1 MFKLNLPLHD
11 IKIKNIN
18 SEIYVFDIIRK
29 NKNIGSLITTF
40 KKEDDKLQIR
50 TILDI
55 KVKVFLITVYKFF
68 QDTTETWIE
77 GEFVK
82 IEGYTNFED
91 EREYYIEGNDLDENF
106 IASGMDG
113 ELTLSNKI
121 LPLNYWNKKILEEEE
136 VFDTQKGI
144 VRKITVQKLKN
155 DIIKMDNKKIEA
167 EKYIL
172 NASKNPKDKGPFPQ
186 YTLWYKDDELIKFE
200 DNTLIDSPI
209 RLQRMHNLI
218 KNIYGN
224 INLDNIKNIL
234 GDHCNFPSSICRH
247 GANNMDT
254 VSGYIADPSNKT
266 FHIRKGFGCE
276 MNWQSYIFN

>member
-1 MFKLNLPLHD
+1 MKKYLLLLLLISANLYAFPIPKD
-11 IKIKNIN
+11 NEV
-18 SEIYVFDIIRK
+18 SFDIIRK

-144 VRKITVQKLKN
+144 VRKITVQKLEN
-155 DIIKMDNKKIEA
+155 DIIKMNNKKIEA
-167 EKYIL
+167 EKYIM

-200 DNTLIDSPI
+200 FVNPKDRKVVTGI
-209 RLQRMHNLI
+209 RNDLE
-218 KNIYGN
+218 
-224 INLDNIKNIL
+224 
-234 GDHCNFPSSICRH
+234 
-247 GANNMDT
+247 NN
-254 VSGYIADPSNKT
+254 
-266 FHIRKGFGCE
+266 
-276 MNWQSYIFN
+276 

>member
-1 MFKLNLPLHD
+1 MKKYLLLLLLISANLYAFPIPKD
-11 IKIKNIN
+11 NEV
-18 SEIYVFDIIRK
+18 SFDIIRK

-55 KVKVFLITVYKFF
+55 KVKVLLITAYKFF

-82 IEGYTNFED
+82 IKGYTDFED

-144 VRKITVQKLKN
+144 VRKITVQKLEN
-155 DIIKMDNKKIEA
+155 GIIKMNNKKIEA

-200 DNTLIDSPI
+200 FVNPKDKKVVTGI
-209 RLQRMHNLI
+209 RNDLE
-218 KNIYGN
+218 
-224 INLDNIKNIL
+224 
-234 GDHCNFPSSICRH
+234 
-247 GANNMDT
+247 NN
-254 VSGYIADPSNKT
+254 
-266 FHIRKGFGCE
+266 
-276 MNWQSYIFN
+276 

>member
-1 MFKLNLPLHD
+1 MKKYLLLLLLISANLYAFPIPKD
-11 IKIKNIN
+11 NEV
-18 SEIYVFDIIRK
+18 SFDIIRK

-144 VRKITVQKLKN
+144 VRKITVQKLEN
-155 DIIKMDNKKIEA
+155 DIIKINNKNIEA
-167 EKYIL
+167 EKYIM

-200 DNTLIDSPI
+200 FVNPKDKKVVT
-209 RLQRMHNLI
+209 
-218 KNIYGN
+218 G
-224 INLDNIKNIL
+224 
-234 GDHCNFPSSICRH
+234 
-247 GANNMDT
+247 
-254 VSGYIADPSNKT
+254 
-266 FHIRKGFGCE
+266 IRKHLE
-276 MNWQSYIFN
+276 NN

>member
-1 MFKLNLPLHD
+1 MKKYLLLLLLISANLYAFPVPKD
-11 IKIKNIN
+11 NEV
-18 SEIYVFDIIRK
+18 SFDIIRK

-55 KVKVFLITVYKFF
+55 KVKIFLITAYKFF

-82 IEGYTNFED
+82 IKGYTDFED

-113 ELTLSNKI
+113 ELTLGNKI

-144 VRKITVQKLKN
+144 VRKITVQKLGN
-155 DIIKMDNKKIEA
+155 DIIKMNNKKIEA
-167 EKYIL
+167 EKYIM

-200 DNTLIDSPI
+200 FVNPKDKKVVTGI
-209 RLQRMHNLI
+209 RNDLE
-218 KNIYGN
+218 
-224 INLDNIKNIL
+224 
-234 GDHCNFPSSICRH
+234 
-247 GANNMDT
+247 NN
-254 VSGYIADPSNKT
+254 
-266 FHIRKGFGCE
+266 
-276 MNWQSYIFN
+276 

>member
-1 MFKLNLPLHD
+1 MKKYLLLLLLISANLYAFPIPKD
-11 IKIKNIN
+11 NEV
-18 SEIYVFDIIRK
+18 SFDIIRK

-77 GEFVK
+77 REFVK

-144 VRKITVQKLKN
+144 VRKITVQKLEN
-155 DIIKMDNKKIEA
+155 DIIKINNKNIEA
-167 EKYIL
+167 EKYIM

-200 DNTLIDSPI
+200 FVNPKDKKVVTGI
-209 RLQRMHNLI
+209 RNDLE
-218 KNIYGN
+218 
-224 INLDNIKNIL
+224 
-234 GDHCNFPSSICRH
+234 
-247 GANNMDT
+247 NN
-254 VSGYIADPSNKT
+254 
-266 FHIRKGFGCE
+266 
-276 MNWQSYIFN
+276 

>member
-1 MFKLNLPLHD
+1 MKKYLLLLLLISANLYAFPIPKD
-11 IKIKNIN
+11 NEV
-18 SEIYVFDIIRK
+18 SFDIIRK

-82 IEGYTNFED
+82 IKGYTNFED

-144 VRKITVQKLKN
+144 VRKITVQKLEN
-155 DIIKMDNKKIEA
+155 DIIKMNNKNIEA
-167 EKYIL
+167 EKYIM

-200 DNTLIDSPI
+200 FVNPKDKKVVTGI
-209 RLQRMHNLI
+209 RNDLE
-218 KNIYGN
+218 
-224 INLDNIKNIL
+224 
-234 GDHCNFPSSICRH
+234 
-247 GANNMDT
+247 NN
-254 VSGYIADPSNKT
+254 
-266 FHIRKGFGCE
+266 
-276 MNWQSYIFN
+276 

>member
-1 MFKLNLPLHD
+1 MKKYLLLLLLISANLYAFPIPKD
-11 IKIKNIN
+11 NEV
-18 SEIYVFDIIRK
+18 SFDIIRK

-91 EREYYIEGNDLDENF
+91 EREYYVEGNDLDENF

-144 VRKITVQKLKN
+144 VRKITVQKLEN
-155 DIIKMDNKKIEA
+155 DIIKMNNKNIEA
-167 EKYIL
+167 EKYIM

-200 DNTLIDSPI
+200 FVNPKDKKVVTGI
-209 RLQRMHNLI
+209 RNDLE
-218 KNIYGN
+218 
-224 INLDNIKNIL
+224 
-234 GDHCNFPSSICRH
+234 
-247 GANNMDT
+247 NN
-254 VSGYIADPSNKT
+254 
-266 FHIRKGFGCE
+266 
-276 MNWQSYIFN
+276 

>member
-1 MFKLNLPLHD
+1 MKKYLLLLLLISANLYAFPIPKD
-11 IKIKNIN
+11 NEV
-18 SEIYVFDIIRK
+18 SFDIIRK

-40 KKEDDKLQIR
+40 KKEDEKLQIR

-55 KVKVFLITVYKFF
+55 KVKVFLITAYKFF

-144 VRKITVQKLKN
+144 VRKITVQKLEN
-155 DIIKMDNKKIEA
+155 DIIKMNNKKIEA

-200 DNTLIDSPI
+200 FVNPKDKKVVTGI
-209 RLQRMHNLI
+209 RNDLE
-218 KNIYGN
+218 
-224 INLDNIKNIL
+224 
-234 GDHCNFPSSICRH
+234 
-247 GANNMDT
+247 NN
-254 VSGYIADPSNKT
+254 
-266 FHIRKGFGCE
+266 
-276 MNWQSYIFN
+276 

>member
-1 MFKLNLPLHD
+1 MKKYLLLLLLISANLYAFPIPKD
-11 IKIKNIN
+11 NEV
-18 SEIYVFDIIRK
+18 SFDIIRK

-144 VRKITVQKLKN
+144 VRKITVQKFEN
-155 DIIKMDNKKIEA
+155 DIIKMNNKNIEA
-167 EKYIL
+167 EKYIM

-200 DNTLIDSPI
+200 FVNPKDKKVVTGI
-209 RLQRMHNLI
+209 RNDLE
-218 KNIYGN
+218 
-224 INLDNIKNIL
+224 
-234 GDHCNFPSSICRH
+234 
-247 GANNMDT
+247 NN
-254 VSGYIADPSNKT
+254 
-266 FHIRKGFGCE
+266 
-276 MNWQSYIFN
+276 

>member
-1 MFKLNLPLHD
+1 MKKYLLLLLLISANLYAFPIPKD
-11 IKIKNIN
+11 NEV
-18 SEIYVFDIIRK
+18 SFDIIRK

-55 KVKVFLITVYKFF
+55 KVKVFLITAYKFF

-144 VRKITVQKLKN
+144 VRKITVQKLEN
-155 DIIKMDNKKIEA
+155 DIIKMNNKKIEA

-186 YTLWYKDDELIKFE
+186 YILWYKDDELIKFE
-200 DNTLIDSPI
+200 FVNPKDKKVVT
-209 RLQRMHNLI
+209 
-218 KNIYGN
+218 G
-224 INLDNIKNIL
+224 
-234 GDHCNFPSSICRH
+234 
-247 GANNMDT
+247 
-254 VSGYIADPSNKT
+254 
-266 FHIRKGFGCE
+266 IRKDLE
-276 MNWQSYIFN
+276 NN

>member
-1 MFKLNLPLHD
+1 MKKYLLLLLLISANLYAFPIPKD
-11 IKIKNIN
+11 NEV
-18 SEIYVFDIIRK
+18 SFDIIRK

-55 KVKVFLITVYKFF
+55 KVKIFLITAYKFF

-82 IEGYTNFED
+82 IKGYTDFED

-144 VRKITVQKLKN
+144 VRKITVQKLEN
-155 DIIKMDNKKIEA
+155 DIIKMNNKNIEA
-167 EKYIL
+167 EKYIM

-200 DNTLIDSPI
+200 FVNPKDKKVVTGI
-209 RLQRMHNLI
+209 RNDLE
-218 KNIYGN
+218 
-224 INLDNIKNIL
+224 
-234 GDHCNFPSSICRH
+234 
-247 GANNMDT
+247 NN
-254 VSGYIADPSNKT
+254 
-266 FHIRKGFGCE
+266 
-276 MNWQSYIFN
+276 

>member
-1 MFKLNLPLHD
+1 MKKYLLLLLLISANLYAFPIPKD
-11 IKIKNIN
+11 NEV
-18 SEIYVFDIIRK
+18 SFDIIRK

-55 KVKVFLITVYKFF
+55 KVKLLLITAYKFF

-82 IEGYTNFED
+82 IKGYTDFED

-144 VRKITVQKLKN
+144 VRKITVQKLEN
-155 DIIKMDNKKIEA
+155 DIIKMNNKKIEA
-167 EKYIL
+167 EKYIM

-200 DNTLIDSPI
+200 FVNPKDKKVVTGI
-209 RLQRMHNLI
+209 RNDLE
-218 KNIYGN
+218 
-224 INLDNIKNIL
+224 
-234 GDHCNFPSSICRH
+234 
-247 GANNMDT
+247 NN
-254 VSGYIADPSNKT
+254 
-266 FHIRKGFGCE
+266 
-276 MNWQSYIFN
+276 

>member
-1 MFKLNLPLHD
+1 MKKYLLLLLLISANLYAFPIPKD
-11 IKIKNIN
+11 NEV
-18 SEIYVFDIIRK
+18 SFDIIRK

-144 VRKITVQKLKN
+144 VRKITVQKLEN

-200 DNTLIDSPI
+200 F
-209 RLQRMHNLI
+209 
-218 KNIYGN
+218 
-224 INLDNIKNIL
+224 INPKDKKVVT
-234 GDHCNFPSSICRH
+234 G
-247 GANNMDT
+247 
-254 VSGYIADPSNKT
+254 
-266 FHIRKGFGCE
+266 IRKDLK
-276 MNWQSYIFN
+276 NN

>member
-1 MFKLNLPLHD
+1 MKKYLLLFLLISVNLYAFPIPKD
-11 IKIKNIN
+11 NEV
-18 SEIYVFDIIRK
+18 SFDIIRK

-144 VRKITVQKLKN
+144 VRKITVQKLEN
-155 DIIKMDNKKIEA
+155 DIIKINNKNIEA
-167 EKYIL
+167 EKYIM

-200 DNTLIDSPI
+200 FVNPKDKKVVTGI
-209 RLQRMHNLI
+209 RNDLE
-218 KNIYGN
+218 
-224 INLDNIKNIL
+224 
-234 GDHCNFPSSICRH
+234 
-247 GANNMDT
+247 NN
-254 VSGYIADPSNKT
+254 
-266 FHIRKGFGCE
+266 
-276 MNWQSYIFN
+276 

>member
-1 MFKLNLPLHD
+1 MKKYLLLLLLISANLYAFPIPKD
-11 IKIKNIN
+11 NEV
-18 SEIYVFDIIRK
+18 SFDIIRK

-55 KVKVFLITVYKFF
+55 KVKVFLITAYKFF

-144 VRKITVQKLKN
+144 VRKITVQKLEN
-155 DIIKMDNKKIEA
+155 DIIKMNNKKIEA

-200 DNTLIDSPI
+200 FVNPKDKKVVTGI
-209 RLQRMHNLI
+209 RNDLE
-218 KNIYGN
+218 
-224 INLDNIKNIL
+224 
-234 GDHCNFPSSICRH
+234 
-247 GANNMDT
+247 NN
-254 VSGYIADPSNKT
+254 
-266 FHIRKGFGCE
+266 
-276 MNWQSYIFN
+276 

>member
-1 MFKLNLPLHD
+1 MKKYLLLLLLISANLYAFPIPKD
-11 IKIKNIN
+11 NEV
-18 SEIYVFDIIRK
+18 SFDIIRK

-91 EREYYIEGNDLDENF
+91 EREYYIEGNDLDEDF

-144 VRKITVQKLKN
+144 VRKITVQKLEN
-155 DIIKMDNKKIEA
+155 DIIKINNKNIEA
-167 EKYIL
+167 EKYIM

-200 DNTLIDSPI
+200 FVNPKDKKVVTGI
-209 RLQRMHNLI
+209 RNDLE
-218 KNIYGN
+218 
-224 INLDNIKNIL
+224 
-234 GDHCNFPSSICRH
+234 
-247 GANNMDT
+247 NN
-254 VSGYIADPSNKT
+254 
-266 FHIRKGFGCE
+266 
-276 MNWQSYIFN
+276 

>member
-1 MFKLNLPLHD
+1 MKKYLLLLLLISANLYAFPIPKD
-11 IKIKNIN
+11 NEV
-18 SEIYVFDIIRK
+18 SFDIIRK

-55 KVKVFLITVYKFF
+55 KVKLFLITVYKFF

-144 VRKITVQKLKN
+144 VRKITVQKLEN
-155 DIIKMDNKKIEA
+155 DIIKMNNKNIEA
-167 EKYIL
+167 EKYIM

-200 DNTLIDSPI
+200 FVNPKDKKVVTGI
-209 RLQRMHNLI
+209 RNDLE
-218 KNIYGN
+218 
-224 INLDNIKNIL
+224 
-234 GDHCNFPSSICRH
+234 
-247 GANNMDT
+247 NN
-254 VSGYIADPSNKT
+254 
-266 FHIRKGFGCE
+266 
-276 MNWQSYIFN
+276 

>member
-1 MFKLNLPLHD
+1 MKKYLLLLLLISANLYAFPIPKD
-11 IKIKNIN
+11 NEV
-18 SEIYVFDIIRK
+18 SFDIIRK

-144 VRKITVQKLKN
+144 VRKITVQKLEN
-155 DIIKMDNKKIEA
+155 DIIIMNNKNIEA
-167 EKYIL
+167 EKYIM

-200 DNTLIDSPI
+200 FVNPKDKKVVIGI
-209 RLQRMHNLI
+209 RNDLE
-218 KNIYGN
+218 
-224 INLDNIKNIL
+224 
-234 GDHCNFPSSICRH
+234 
-247 GANNMDT
+247 NN
-254 VSGYIADPSNKT
+254 
-266 FHIRKGFGCE
+266 
-276 MNWQSYIFN
+276 

>member
-1 MFKLNLPLHD
+1 MKKYLFLLLLISTNLYAFPIPKD
-11 IKIKNIN
+11 GKA
-18 SEIYVFDIIRK
+18 SFDIIRK

-144 VRKITVQKLKN
+144 VRKITVQKLEN
-155 DIIKMDNKKIEA
+155 DIIKLNNKTIEA

-200 DNTLIDSPI
+200 FVNPKDKKVVTGI
-209 RLQRMHNLI
+209 RNDLE
-218 KNIYGN
+218 
-224 INLDNIKNIL
+224 
-234 GDHCNFPSSICRH
+234 
-247 GANNMDT
+247 NN
-254 VSGYIADPSNKT
+254 
-266 FHIRKGFGCE
+266 
-276 MNWQSYIFN
+276 

>member
-1 MFKLNLPLHD
+1 MKKYLLLLLLISANLYAFPIPKD
-11 IKIKNIN
+11 NEV
-18 SEIYVFDIIRK
+18 SFDIIRK

-55 KVKVFLITVYKFF
+55 KVKIFLITAYKFF

-144 VRKITVQKLKN
+144 VRKITVQKLEN
-155 DIIKMDNKKIEA
+155 DIIKMNNKNIEA
-167 EKYIL
+167 EKYIM

-200 DNTLIDSPI
+200 FVNPKDKKVVTGI
-209 RLQRMHNLI
+209 RNDLE
-218 KNIYGN
+218 
-224 INLDNIKNIL
+224 
-234 GDHCNFPSSICRH
+234 
-247 GANNMDT
+247 NN
-254 VSGYIADPSNKT
+254 
-266 FHIRKGFGCE
+266 
-276 MNWQSYIFN
+276 

>member
-1 MFKLNLPLHD
+1 MKKYLLLLLLISANLYAFPIPKD
-11 IKIKNIN
+11 NEV
-18 SEIYVFDIIRK
+18 SFDIIRK

-91 EREYYIEGNDLDENF
+91 EREYFIEGNDLDENF

-136 VFDTQKGI
+136 AFDTQKGI
-144 VRKITVQKLKN
+144 VRKITVQKLEN
-155 DIIKMDNKKIEA
+155 DIIKINNKNIEA
-167 EKYIL
+167 EKYIM

-200 DNTLIDSPI
+200 FVNPKDKKVVTGI
-209 RLQRMHNLI
+209 RNDLE
-218 KNIYGN
+218 
-224 INLDNIKNIL
+224 
-234 GDHCNFPSSICRH
+234 
-247 GANNMDT
+247 NN
-254 VSGYIADPSNKT
+254 
-266 FHIRKGFGCE
+266 
-276 MNWQSYIFN
+276 

>member
-1 MFKLNLPLHD
+1 MKKYLLLLLLISANLYAFPIPKD
-11 IKIKNIN
+11 NEV
-18 SEIYVFDIIRK
+18 SFDIIRK

-40 KKEDDKLQIR
+40 KKEDEKLQIR

-55 KVKVFLITVYKFF
+55 KVKIFLITAYKFF

-82 IEGYTNFED
+82 IKGYTDFED

-144 VRKITVQKLKN
+144 VRKITVQKLEN
-155 DIIKMDNKKIEA
+155 DIIKMNNKNIEA
-167 EKYIL
+167 EKYIM

-200 DNTLIDSPI
+200 FVNPKDKKVVTGI
-209 RLQRMHNLI
+209 RNDLE
-218 KNIYGN
+218 
-224 INLDNIKNIL
+224 
-234 GDHCNFPSSICRH
+234 
-247 GANNMDT
+247 NN
-254 VSGYIADPSNKT
+254 
-266 FHIRKGFGCE
+266 
-276 MNWQSYIFN
+276 

>member
-1 MFKLNLPLHD
+1 MKKYLLLLLLISANLYAFPIPKD
-11 IKIKNIN
+11 NEV
-18 SEIYVFDIIRK
+18 SFDIIRK

-144 VRKITVQKLKN
+144 VRKITVQKLEN
-155 DIIKMDNKKIEA
+155 DIIKINNKNIEA
-167 EKYIL
+167 EKYIM

-186 YTLWYKDDELIKFE
+186 YTLWYKNDELIKFE
-200 DNTLIDSPI
+200 FVNPKDKKVVTGVRNDLE
-209 RLQRMHNLI
+209 
-218 KNIYGN
+218 
-224 INLDNIKNIL
+224 
-234 GDHCNFPSSICRH
+234 
-247 GANNMDT
+247 NN
-254 VSGYIADPSNKT
+254 
-266 FHIRKGFGCE
+266 
-276 MNWQSYIFN
+276 

>member
-1 MFKLNLPLHD
+1 MKKYFLLLLLISANLYAFTIPKD
-11 IKIKNIN
+11 NEV
-18 SEIYVFDIIRK
+18 SFDIIRK

-144 VRKITVQKLKN
+144 VRKITVQKLEN
-155 DIIKMDNKKIEA
+155 DIIKMNNKNIEA
-167 EKYIL
+167 EKYIM

-200 DNTLIDSPI
+200 FVNPKDKNVVTGI
-209 RLQRMHNLI
+209 RNDLE
-218 KNIYGN
+218 
-224 INLDNIKNIL
+224 
-234 GDHCNFPSSICRH
+234 
-247 GANNMDT
+247 NN
-254 VSGYIADPSNKT
+254 
-266 FHIRKGFGCE
+266 
-276 MNWQSYIFN
+276 

>member
-1 MFKLNLPLHD
+1 MKKYLLLLLLISANLYAFPIPKD
-11 IKIKNIN
+11 NEV
-18 SEIYVFDIIRK
+18 SFDIIRK

-121 LPLNYWNKKILEEEE
+121 LPLNYWNKKILNEEE

-144 VRKITVQKLKN
+144 VRKITVQKLEN
-155 DIIKMDNKKIEA
+155 DIIKINNKNIEA
-167 EKYIL
+167 EKYIM

-200 DNTLIDSPI
+200 FVNPKDKKVVTGI
-209 RLQRMHNLI
+209 RNDLE
-218 KNIYGN
+218 
-224 INLDNIKNIL
+224 
-234 GDHCNFPSSICRH
+234 
-247 GANNMDT
+247 NN
-254 VSGYIADPSNKT
+254 
-266 FHIRKGFGCE
+266 
-276 MNWQSYIFN
+276 

>member
-1 MFKLNLPLHD
+1 MKKYLLLLLLISANLYAFPIPKD
-11 IKIKNIN
+11 NEV
-18 SEIYVFDIIRK
+18 SFDIIRK

-91 EREYYIEGNDLDENF
+91 KREYYIEGNDLDENF

-144 VRKITVQKLKN
+144 VRKITVQKLEN
-155 DIIKMDNKKIEA
+155 DIIKMNNKNIEA
-167 EKYIL
+167 EKYIM

-200 DNTLIDSPI
+200 FVNPKDKKVVTGI
-209 RLQRMHNLI
+209 RNDLE
-218 KNIYGN
+218 
-224 INLDNIKNIL
+224 
-234 GDHCNFPSSICRH
+234 
-247 GANNMDT
+247 NN
-254 VSGYIADPSNKT
+254 
-266 FHIRKGFGCE
+266 
-276 MNWQSYIFN
+276 

>member
-1 MFKLNLPLHD
+1 MKKYLLLLLLISANLYAFPVPKD
-11 IKIKNIN
+11 NEV
-18 SEIYVFDIIRK
+18 SFDIIRK

-55 KVKVFLITVYKFF
+55 KVKVFVITAYKFF

-82 IEGYTNFED
+82 IEGYTDFED

-113 ELTLSNKI
+113 ELILSNKI

-144 VRKITVQKLKN
+144 VRKITVQKLEN
-155 DIIKMDNKKIEA
+155 DIIKMNNKKIET
-167 EKYIL
+167 EKYIM

-200 DNTLIDSPI
+200 FVNPKDKKVVTGI
-209 RLQRMHNLI
+209 RNDLE
-218 KNIYGN
+218 
-224 INLDNIKNIL
+224 
-234 GDHCNFPSSICRH
+234 
-247 GANNMDT
+247 NN
-254 VSGYIADPSNKT
+254 
-266 FHIRKGFGCE
+266 
-276 MNWQSYIFN
+276 

>member
-1 MFKLNLPLHD
+1 MKKYLLLLLLISANLYAFPIPKD
-11 IKIKNIN
+11 NEV
-18 SEIYVFDIIRK
+18 SFDIIRK

-40 KKEDDKLQIR
+40 KEKDNKLEIR

-55 KVKVFLITVYKFF
+55 KVKVFLITAYKFF
-68 QDTTETWIE
+68 QDTTETWSD

-82 IEGYTNFED
+82 IEGYTDFED

-144 VRKITVQKLKN
+144 VRKITVQKLDN
-155 DIIKMDNKKIEA
+155 DTIEMNNKKIEA
-167 EKYIL
+167 EKYIM

-200 DNTLIDSPI
+200 FVNPKDKKVVTGI
-209 RLQRMHNLI
+209 RNDLE
-218 KNIYGN
+218 
-224 INLDNIKNIL
+224 
-234 GDHCNFPSSICRH
+234 
-247 GANNMDT
+247 NN
-254 VSGYIADPSNKT
+254 
-266 FHIRKGFGCE
+266 
-276 MNWQSYIFN
+276 